1 MLSGDKYCES
11 FQCVQKRPGIT
22 SKVEEEAKMEPTNT
36 SFFSFSLFFFSHINK
51 HELISYLR
59 AFILFSLEQFFKNF
73 LFLIL

>member
-1 MLSGDKYCES
+1 
-11 FQCVQKRPGIT
+11 
-22 SKVEEEAKMEPTNT
+22 MEPTNT